1 MIMLS
6 LVLVVLVLAAGT
18 AMFIKG
24 TLFSSNRVRRM
35 KWRIRARLRPGPGF
49 ASIWE
54 IHFRWS
60 RLAALHH
67 GRRARPSMNL
77 WSRLTSRTTQF
88 AVRQGRA
95 QYGRPVFTRAEDQ
108 EIVLAPPRLGKSGV
122 LGDRLIEHHGPAV
135 VTSYPDIFAAT
146 AGHRHQL
153 GPVEVFNPENV
164 SNIPSTFRWGMTVGC
179 EDPAEALRRASDLV
193 GAVGN
198 AGEMQ
203 WWVEKAS
210 TALAAGL
217 HAAAL
222 LGGDMGDVWAWSN
235 GRGYGTVE
243 EASKVPGASVQ
254 LFGCLDELERPGK
267 TADSIRLTMSKSLQ
281 WLAVPAIRDMVTGP
295 AAAVFDVASFV
306 QRCGTIYMMA
316 PGGEG
321 APYAPLFRCF
331 ASYVHRSARQYG
343 LSLPH
348 RKLDP
353 GLLFALDEL
362 HLCPVDLPAWLA
374 DSAGHGIQV
383 VAVVHS
389 TGQLREKYGEHGA
402 DTVWS
407 TAGTKVFL
415 PGIHDSGTLEDVSRL
430 CGTLGRS
437 GSDSER
443 VIPPELLTQLPDWR
457 ALVLSVNRSPVIVK
471 FRPHWH
477 RLDARMHRAPAAPYL
492 EHRPQEVPAANVIEL
507 PRQSDVRDEGDKSA

>member
-6 LVLVVLVLAAGT
+6 LVLLVLVLGT
-18 AMFIKG
+18 VLFIKG
-24 TLFSSNRVRRM
+24 TLFSPNRVRKM
-35 KWRIRARLRPGPGF
+35 KWRIKFRLSPGPGF

-60 RLAALHH
+60 RFAALRH
-67 GRRARPSMNL
+67 GRRARPSMKL
-77 WSRLTSRTTQF
+77 RHRVTSRTTQY
-88 AVRQGRA
+88 AIRQGRA
-95 QYGRPVFTRAEDQ
+95 QYGRSVFTRAEDQ

-122 LGDRLIEHHGPAV
+122 LGDRIIEHPGPAV
-135 VTSYPDIFAAT
+135 VTSYPDIYAAT
-146 AGHRHQL
+146 AGHRNEL
-153 GPVEVFNPENV
+153 GPIEVFNPEGM
-164 SNIPSTFRWGMTVGC
+164 SGIPSTFKWGMTAGC
-179 EDPAEALRRASDLV
+179 SDPAEALRRAADLV
-193 GAVGN
+193 GAVAS

-203 WWVEKAS
+203 WWVEKSA
-210 TALAAGL
+210 TALAAGM
-217 HAAAL
+217 HAADL

-235 GRGYGTVE
+235 GYGYGTVE
-243 EASKVPGASVQ
+243 EASKVPGASVE
-254 LFGCLDELERPGK
+254 LFGSLAELERPGK

-281 WLAVPAIRDMVTGP
+281 GLAVPAVRDMVTGP
-295 AAAVFDVASFV
+295 DATPFDVPTFV
-306 QRCGTIYMMA
+306 ERRGTVYMMA

-321 APYAPLFRCF
+321 APSAGVFRCF
-331 ASYVHRSARQYG
+331 ASYVHRAARQYG
-343 LSLPH
+343 LSMPH

-362 HLCPVDLPAWLA
+362 HLCPVDLPEWLA

-383 VAVVHS
+383 AAVIHS
-389 TGQLREKYGEHGA
+389 TGQLRDKYGDDGA

-407 TAGTKVFL
+407 TAGTKLFL

-457 ALVLSVNRSPVIVK
+457 ALVLSVNRSPVVVK

-477 RLDARMHRAPAAPYL
+477 RLDVRLHRAPAVPYL
-492 EHRPQEVPAANVIEL
+492 ERRPVTPVAEVIEL
-507 PRQSDVRDEGDKSA
+507 PRQVRDEGDKSA